1 MKTHALT
8 KKQLATLYFPDDSPK
23 AAAEKLRR
31 LINNTPSLL
40 QQLQQTHYLKTQK
53 TLTPRQ
59 THIILQTLG
68 EP

>member
-8 KKQLATLYFPDDSPK
+8 KKQLATLYFPDDSPR

-31 LINNTPSLL
+31 LINTTPGLL
-40 QQLQQTHYLKTQK
+40 PQLQQTHYLKTQK

-59 THIILQTLG
+59 TKLILQTLG
-68 EP
+68 DP